1 MISRKT
7 RLPPTTSTGR
17 GRHLNYACRPDPW
30 ELAERL
36 SLMSCMFVHVRAI
49 TRSYHSISARHVRD
63 RSHIHLPI
71 LLCAH
76 AGVLLLLR
84 QVNKGRQH
92 NLTTMQC
99 QTPNTLNTQ
108 CWNFSCDPK
117 GASGA
122 MSLKE
127 ATCRAAQSCLAM
139 AQHLGPHR
147 ASGARAQGCRVVSA
161 PPYPQSG
168 RKAGWGGMAEGC
180 KDQQEDERRKG
191 IAGIPYAPDHCVHQG
206 KRSVKLSSSQLP
218 RAYKSCVR
226 CSSTV
231 LAATASRY
239 VRSVAAC
246 AHLPR
251 SCISENAMP

>member
-1 MISRKT
+1 MQWSKT
-7 RLPPTTSTGR
+7 KHAENTML
-17 GRHLNYACRPDPW
+17 
-30 ELAERL
+30 ELQL
-36 SLMSCMFVHVRAI
+36 
-49 TRSYHSISARHVRD
+49 RS
-63 RSHIHLPI
+63 
-71 LLCAH
+71 
-76 AGVLLLLR
+76 
-84 QVNKGRQH
+84 KGRLRRDVAKRGH
-92 NLTTMQC
+92 MQSGSIVPGNG
-99 QTPNTLNTQ
+99 T
-108 CWNFSCDPK
+108 
-117 GASGA
+117 ASRA
-122 MSLKE
+122 P
-127 ATCRAAQSCLAM
+127 RAA
-139 AQHLGPHR
+139 
-147 ASGARAQGCRVVSA
+147 GARAQGCRVVSA

-180 KDQQEDERRKG
+180 KDQQEDERRNG